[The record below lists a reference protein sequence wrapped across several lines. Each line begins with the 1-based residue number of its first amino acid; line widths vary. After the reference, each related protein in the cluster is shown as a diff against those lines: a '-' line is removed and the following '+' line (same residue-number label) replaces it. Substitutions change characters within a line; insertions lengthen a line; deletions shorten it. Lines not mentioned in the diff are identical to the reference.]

1 MAFLAAAATG
11 KIPANAPAGKV
22 YTFLFSEETQQF
34 VSVDYSIVH
43 LFHYKLTFLLKQT
56 GQKVNSKTQGS

>member
-22 YTFLFSEETQQF
+22 YTFL
-34 VSVDYSIVH
+34 
-43 LFHYKLTFLLKQT
+43 LYKELNNLYQLISQYYTYFIINLHFFR
-56 GQKVNSKTQGS
+56 SKGVKKGS